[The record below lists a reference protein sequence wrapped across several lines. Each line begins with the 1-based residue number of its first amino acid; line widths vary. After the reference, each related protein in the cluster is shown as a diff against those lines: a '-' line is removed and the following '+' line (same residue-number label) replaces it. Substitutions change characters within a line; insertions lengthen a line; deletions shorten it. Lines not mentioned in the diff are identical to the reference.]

1 MKIIMKILGILT
13 FVLGIYLCGWGI
25 FNQQIDENTTFGI
38 LFIIVGLILLICGR
52 DQINEKQNQIESS
65 HNLPKPYCINHADI
79 ESIAFCEICKKPLCA
94 DCANEIHG
102 NYYCESCKEPFLK
115 KLEHI
120 PYKSRTIAVIL
131 CLLFGGLGLHKVYL
145 GYSSGSAILIFHIFF
160 LPTSILLTIP
170 FMVYIPVTFILLIVG
185 LADLI
190 NIASGKTQDVYGRD
204 LI

>member
-13 FVLGIYLCGWGI
+13 FGLGLYLCGWGL

-38 LFIIVGLILLICGR
+38 LFIIAGLILFICSR
-52 DQINEKQNQIESS
+52 NENQIQTESA
-65 HNLPKPYCINHADI
+65 HNPQKPYCMNHADI
-79 ESIAFCEICKKPLCA
+79 ESIAFCEICKKPLCT
-94 DCANEIHG
+94 DCANEVHG
-102 NYYCESCKEPFLK
+102 KYYCESCKEPFLK